1 MRPRMQ
7 TSMPNNR
14 LATKIVA
21 VFLLMILGTALFPD
35 RSVAQAQ
42 NPSVPPVYAAM
53 PEKPSRQQQR
63 QSRPPRGIRYQ
74 GELFTGYTMG
84 LGKETNTWVYDRVP
98 LHLLNGMNFGG
109 AFFFGLGFGLNA
121 WGDWSSKDAIRN
133 ANVTVPIYFN
143 FKWYLP
149 ARESLFKFFLGAD
162 MGGIMQGRA
171 ELGGLLLGPMT
182 GFRVRIIG
190 RLGLSFSVSYLYEGW
205 VEGMKNAVSLM
216 YNTHSVSFRAGIT
229 F

>member
-1 MRPRMQ
+1 MCSIRIGGK
-7 TSMPNNR
+7 
-14 LATKIVA
+14 AVA
-21 VFLLMILGTALFPD
+21 GLLMLLASYLFDGGVTLRAQSPNVPQVA
-35 RSVAQAQ
+35 SVA
-42 NPSVPPVYAAM
+42 
-53 PEKPSRQQQR
+53 PETRPQR
-63 QSRPPRGIRYQ
+63 MRASRPPRWLRYQ

-121 WGDWSSKDAIRN
+121 WGNWSSKDAIKN
-133 ANVTVPIYFN
+133 ANVTIPVYLN

-162 MGGIMQGRA
+162 MGGIIQGKA
-171 ELGGLLLGPMT
+171 ELGGLLLGPMA
-182 GFRVRIIG
+182 GFRVRLLG

-216 YNTHSVSFRAGIT
+216 YNTHSVAFRAGIA

>member
-1 MRPRMQ
+1 MRSIRIG
-7 TSMPNNR
+7 R
-14 LATKIVA
+14 KAVA
-21 VFLLMILGTALFPD
+21 GLLMILALYAVD
-35 RSVAQAQ
+35 GGGVLRAQSP
-42 NPSVPPVYAAM
+42 NVPPVYAAA
-53 PEKPSRQQQR
+53 PEQPSRARQR
-63 QSRPPRGIRYQ
+63 AQRPPRWIRYQ

-84 LGKETNTWVYDRVP
+84 LGKGTNTWVYDRVP
-98 LHLLNGMNFGG
+98 LHMLNGMNFGG

-121 WGDWSSKDAIRN
+121 WGDWSSKDAIKN
-133 ANVTVPIYFN
+133 AHVTIPIYLN

-162 MGGIMQGRA
+162 MGGIMQGKA

-182 GFRVRIIG
+182 GFRVRLIG

-205 VEGMKNAVSLM
+205 VEGMQNAVSLM
-216 YNTHSVSFRAGIT
+216 YNTHSLSFRAGLT